1 MALRREEI
9 TRKLLHLFALIMPIG
24 IFYFPK
30 WNLPGYYVTVALGLA
45 LAGSVIVETLR
56 FRFPHVQKLFFMLF
70 GSMLREEESAKT
82 TGSTFVIGAALLCS
96 IIFYKFTYVSFIVLT
111 LFILGDAIAAIV
123 GLSIGRIKI
132 LGKKSLEGSLAC
144 LVLCIVLFYGAFPY
158 VPGLLDIWGGK
169 VPFVIAITT
178 ALSITLF
185 ELIPLKVTP
194 KLIIN
199 DNLAVPVIA
208 GAILIGVSKVIGI

>member
-30 WNLPGYYVTVALGLA
+30 WNLPGYYVAVALGLA
-45 LAGSVIVETLR
+45 LTGSVIVETLR
-56 FRFPHVQKLFFMLF
+56 FRFPYVQKLFFMFF

-96 IIFYKFTYVSFIVLT
+96 IIFYKYTYVSFIVLT
-111 LFILGDAIAAIV
+111 LFILGDAIAAII

-144 LVLCIVLFYGAFPY
+144 LVLCMILFYGAFPF

-178 ALSITLF
+178 SLSITLF
-185 ELIPLKVTP
+185 ELIPLKITP

-208 GAILIGVSKVIGI
+208 GMILIVISKALGI

>member
-1 MALRREEI
+1 
-9 TRKLLHLFALIMPIG
+9 MPIG

-30 WNLPGYYVTVALGLA
+30 WNLPGYYVSIALGLA
-45 LAGSVIVETLR
+45 LTASIIVETLR
-56 FRFPHVQKLFFMLF
+56 FRVPYVQKLFFTFF
-70 GSMLREEESAKT
+70 GSMLREEESVKT

-96 IIFYKFTYVSFIVLT
+96 IIFYKYTYVSFIVLT
-111 LFILGDAIAAIV
+111 LFILGDAIAAII

-144 LVLCIVLFYGAFPY
+144 LLLCIALFYGAFPY
-158 VPGLLDIWGGK
+158 VPGLLDEWGGK
-169 VPFVIAITT
+169 VPFIIAITT

-208 GAILIGVSKVIGI
+208 GAILIGISKVVGN

>member
-30 WNLPGYYVTVALGLA
+30 WNFPGYYVAIALGLA
-45 LAGSVIVETLR
+45 LTGSVVVETLR
-56 FRFPHVQKLFFMLF
+56 FRFPCVQKVFFTLF

-96 IIFYKFTYVSFIVLT
+96 IIFYKYTYVSFIVLT
-111 LFILGDAIAAIV
+111 LFILGDAIAAII

-144 LVLCIVLFYGAFPY
+144 LILCMVLFYGAFPFI
-158 VPGLLDIWGGK
+158 PGLLSVWGGK
-169 VPFVIAITT
+169 VPFIIAITT
-178 ALSITLF
+178 SLSITLF
-185 ELIPLKVTP
+185 ELIPI
-194 KLIIN
+194 KLTSKITVN

-208 GAILIGVSKVIGI
+208 GGILIGISKVLGI